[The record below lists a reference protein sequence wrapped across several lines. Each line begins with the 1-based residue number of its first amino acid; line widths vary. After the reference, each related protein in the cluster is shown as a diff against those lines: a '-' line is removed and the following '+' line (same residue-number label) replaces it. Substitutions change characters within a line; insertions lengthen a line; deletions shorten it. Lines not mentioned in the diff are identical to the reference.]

1 MRKVALVLGA
11 LLALSAPVAAAD
23 AAPQDKPVQL
33 ALFQQ
38 KNIFHSGLTHDHTIA
53 LTFDDGPN
61 AHTNEVLDAL
71 KALHVKATFFIV
83 GQHGPSPS
91 RRAGAH
97 RRAKDICS
105 PTTAPPMPSWA
116 RAMTQIPKR

>member
-11 LLALSAPVAAAD
+11 LLALSAPVAAGN
-23 AAPQDKPVQL
+23 AAPKDTPVQL

-38 KNIFHSGLTHDHTIA
+38 KNIFHSGITHEHTIA

-71 KALHVKATFFIV
+71 KELHVKATFFIV
-83 GQHGPSPS
+83 GERPIAIPTFWRVSP
-91 RRAGAH
+91 
-97 RRAKDICS
+97 AKDICW
-105 PTTAPPMPSWA
+105 PTTAPPMPSWV
-116 RAMTQIPKR
+116 RAMTPTPTH

>member
-11 LLALSAPVAAAD
+11 LLALSAPVAAGD
-23 AAPQDKPVQL
+23 AAPKDKPVQL

-38 KNIFHSGLTHDHTIA
+38 KNIFHSGITHEHTIA

-71 KALHVKATFFIV
+71 KELHVKATFFIV
-83 GQHGPSPS
+83 GEQ
-91 RRAGAH
+91 AH
-97 RRAKDICS
+97 RHPDVLARIAREGHLLANHS
-105 PTTAPPMPSWA
+105 APMPSWA
-116 RAMTQIPKR
+116 RAMTQTPTH